1 MNQTH
6 LLKSEAQEIDFK
18 IKTRFH
24 HMCLQEIQL
33 KHQGTEKKE
42 TYAIKYTWEQNINIF
57 QNRISAQIAILLWI
71 KTMWS

>member
-6 LLKSEAQEIDFK
+6 LLNSEAQEIDFK

-33 KHQGTEKKE
+33 KHQGTEKK
-42 TYAIKYTWEQNINIF
+42 KNMQ
-57 QNRISAQIAILLWI
+57 
-71 KTMWS
+71 